1 MKNLL
6 SISVIIFLIFSSFTA
21 FSQELSYS
29 SLYELKTKINSE
41 ILSTDEKVSI
51 TSDDILPLENKSKK
65 NTGLAIIY
73 SLLLP
78 GMGELYADNFSSGK
92 YFTIAEGTLWATFI
106 GMNVYG
112 NWQENRYKSYA
123 QSFGGVNPD
132 GKDEDFY
139 ATIGLYTSIESY
151 NNEKALERR
160 FDEMLSEQKYFW
172 KWNSTEER
180 KTYRS
185 MWTSS
190 EQTFNDIRFV
200 VGAMLVNRLL
210 SAINAVRSVSNYNSN
225 LEREVSWNVSLG
237 LKRNLLNQ
245 EIYQLNFQSS
255 F

>member
-1 MKNLL
+1 MKKIQLILFVLIIASNLIL
-6 SISVIIFLIFSSFTA
+6 GQGSQTSSIL
-21 FSQELSYS
+21 
-29 SLYELKTKINSE
+29 ELKSLLTKEDQTQSSQIIQNVLPSE
-41 ILSTDEKVSI
+41 T
-51 TSDDILPLENKSKK
+51 KSKK
-65 NTGLAIIY
+65 NPGLAIIY

-78 GMGELYADNFSSGK
+78 GMGELYADNYSSGK
-92 YFTIAEGTLWATFI
+92 YFTIAEGALWTTFI

-112 NWQENRYKSYA
+112 NWQENRYKTYA
-123 QSFGGVNPD
+123 QTYAGINPE

-160 FDEMLSEQKYFW
+160 YDEMLSEQKFYW

-210 SAINAVRSVSNYNSN
+210 SAINAVRSVSSYNSSFEN
-225 LEREVSWNVSLG
+225 EVSWNVSIG
-237 LKRNLLNQ
+237 LDRNQLNQ
-245 EIYQLNFQSS
+245 EMYKLNFITS

>member
-1 MKNLL
+1 MKKIQLILFVLIIASNLIL
-6 SISVIIFLIFSSFTA
+6 GQGFQTSSIL
-21 FSQELSYS
+21 
-29 SLYELKTKINSE
+29 ELKSLLTKEDQTQSSQIIQNVLPSE
-41 ILSTDEKVSI
+41 T
-51 TSDDILPLENKSKK
+51 KSKK
-65 NTGLAIIY
+65 NPGLAIIY

-78 GMGELYADNFSSGK
+78 GMGELYADNYSSGK
-92 YFTIAEGTLWATFI
+92 YFTIAEGALWTTFI

-112 NWQENRYKSYA
+112 NWQENRYKTYA
-123 QSFGGVNPD
+123 QTYAGINPE

-160 FDEMLSEQKYFW
+160 YDEMLSEQKFYW

-210 SAINAVRSVSNYNSN
+210 SAINAVRSVSSYNSSFEN
-225 LEREVSWNVSLG
+225 EVSWNVSLG
-237 LKRNLLNQ
+237 LDRNQLNQ
-245 EIYQLNFQSS
+245 EMYKLNFITS

>member
-1 MKNLL
+1 MKKINLIL
-6 SISVIIFLIFSSFTA
+6 FVIIITSNISFC
-21 FSQELSYS
+21 QEFQKS
-29 SLYELKTKINSE
+29 SLLELRAKLNTEEPSETNFITK
-41 ILSTDEKVSI
+41 
-51 TSDDILPLENKSKK
+51 DILPPETTTKK
-65 NTGLAIIY
+65 NAGLAIIY

-78 GMGELYADNFSSGK
+78 GMGELYADNYSSGK
-92 YFTIAEGTLWATFI
+92 YFTIAEGVLWTTFI

-112 NWQENRYKSYA
+112 NWQENRYKTYA
-123 QSFGGVNPD
+123 QTYAGINPE

-139 ATIGLYTSIESY
+139 ATIGLYTSIESF

-160 FDEMLSEQKYFW
+160 FDEMLSEQKFFW

-190 EQTFNDIRFV
+190 EQTFNDVRFV

-210 SAINAVRSVSNYNSN
+210 SAINAVRSVSNYNRN
-225 LEREVSWNVSLG
+225 LENEVGWNVSLG
-237 LKRNLLNQ
+237 LNRNLLNQ
-245 EIYQLNFQSS
+245 EIYQLNFQTS

>member
-1 MKNLL
+1 MKKIQLILFVLIIASNLILGQGSQTSSILELKSLLTKEDQTQSSQIIQNVLL
-6 SISVIIFLIFSSFTA
+6 S
-21 FSQELSYS
+21 
-29 SLYELKTKINSE
+29 
-41 ILSTDEKVSI
+41 EK
-51 TSDDILPLENKSKK
+51 KSKK
-65 NTGLAIIY
+65 NPGLAIIY

-78 GMGELYADNFSSGK
+78 GMGELYADNYSSGK
-92 YFTIAEGTLWATFI
+92 YFTIAEGALWTTFI

-112 NWQENRYKSYA
+112 NWQENRYKTYA
-123 QSFGGVNPD
+123 QTYAGINPE

-160 FDEMLSEQKYFW
+160 YDEMLSEQKFYW

-210 SAINAVRSVSNYNSN
+210 SAINAVRSVSSYNSSFEN
-225 LEREVSWNVSLG
+225 EVSWNVSLG
-237 LKRNLLNQ
+237 LDRNQLNQ
-245 EIYQLNFQSS
+245 EMYKLNFITS

>member
-1 MKNLL
+1 MKKLNLIL
-6 SISVIIFLIFSSFTA
+6 SVFILTSAIAFGQESQLSSI
-21 FSQELSYS
+21 L
-29 SLYELKTKINSE
+29 ELKTKLISE
-41 ILSTDEKVSI
+41 KQSQSNLVSK
-51 TSDDILPLENKSKK
+51 DILISETKSKK
-65 NTGLAIIY
+65 NSGLAIIY

-78 GMGELYADNFSSGK
+78 GMGELYADNYSSGK
-92 YFTIAEGTLWATFI
+92 YFTIAEGVLWTTFI

-112 NWQENRYKSYA
+112 NWQENRYRTYA
-123 QSFGGVNPD
+123 QTYAGISPE

-160 FDEMLSEQKYFW
+160 FDEMLSEQKFFW

-225 LEREVSWNVSLG
+225 LENEVSWNISLG
-237 LKRNLLNQ
+237 LDRNFLNQ
-245 EIYQLNFQSS
+245 EIYKLNFHTS

>member
-1 MKNLL
+1 MKNIYLNSLVFFFLL
-6 SISVIIFLIFSSFTA
+6 ITTISFG
-21 FSQELSYS
+21 QENSYS
-29 SLYELKTKINSE
+29 SLYELKVKLNNENSFINELTSE
-41 ILSTDEKVSI
+41 NIFPPES
-51 TSDDILPLENKSKK
+51 KSKK
-65 NTGLAIIY
+65 NPGLAIIY

-78 GMGELYADNFSSGK
+78 GMGELYAENYNSGK
-92 YFTIAEGTLWATFI
+92 YFTIAEGALWATFI

-112 NWQENRYKSYA
+112 NWQENRYKTYA
-123 QSFGGVNPD
+123 QTYAGINPE

-160 FDEMLSEQKYFW
+160 YDEMLSEQKFFW

-190 EQTFNDIRFV
+190 EQTFNDIRFI
-200 VGAMLVNRLL
+200 VGAMLVNRLI
-210 SAINAVRSVSNYNSN
+210 SAINAVRLVSNYNSE
-225 LEREVSWNVSLG
+225 LEKEVSWNVSFG
-237 LKRNLLNQ
+237 LDRTILN
-245 EIYQLNFQSS
+245 EEVYKINFQTS

>member
-1 MKNLL
+1 MKNIYLNSLVLFLL
-6 SISVIIFLIFSSFTA
+6 SITTISFG
-21 FSQELSYS
+21 QENSYS
-29 SLYELKTKINSE
+29 SLYELKVKINNENSSINELTSE
-41 ILSTDEKVSI
+41 NIFPQES
-51 TSDDILPLENKSKK
+51 KSKK
-65 NTGLAIIY
+65 NPGLAIIY

-78 GMGELYADNFSSGK
+78 GMGELYAENYNSGK
-92 YFTIAEGTLWATFI
+92 YFTIAEGALWATFI

-112 NWQENRYKSYA
+112 NWQENRYKTYA
-123 QSFGGVNPD
+123 QTYAGINPE

-160 FDEMLSEQKYFW
+160 YDEMLSEQKFFW

-190 EQTFNDIRFV
+190 EQTFNDVRFV
-200 VGAMLVNRLL
+200 VGAMLVNRLI
-210 SAINAVRSVSNYNSN
+210 SAINAVRLVSNYNSE
-225 LEREVSWNVSLG
+225 LEKEVSWNVSFG
-237 LKRNLLNQ
+237 LDRTILN
-245 EIYQLNFQSS
+245 EEVYKINFQTS

>member
-1 MKNLL
+1 MKKIQLILFVLIIASNLIL
-6 SISVIIFLIFSSFTA
+6 GQGSQTSSIL
-21 FSQELSYS
+21 
-29 SLYELKTKINSE
+29 ELKSLLTKEDQTQSSQIIQNVLPSE
-41 ILSTDEKVSI
+41 T
-51 TSDDILPLENKSKK
+51 KSKK
-65 NTGLAIIY
+65 NPGLAIIY

-78 GMGELYADNFSSGK
+78 GMGELYADNYSSGK
-92 YFTIAEGTLWATFI
+92 YFTIAEGALWTTFI

-112 NWQENRYKSYA
+112 NWQENRYKTYA
-123 QSFGGVNPD
+123 QTYAGINPE

-160 FDEMLSEQKYFW
+160 YDEMLSEQKFYW

-190 EQTFNDIRFV
+190 EQTFNNIRFV

-210 SAINAVRSVSNYNSN
+210 SAINAVRSVSSYNSSFEN
-225 LEREVSWNVSLG
+225 EVSWNVSLG
-237 LKRNLLNQ
+237 LDRNQLNQ
-245 EIYQLNFQSS
+245 EMYKLNFITS

>member
-1 MKNLL
+1 MKKIQLILFVLIIASNLIL
-6 SISVIIFLIFSSFTA
+6 GQGSQTSSIL
-21 FSQELSYS
+21 
-29 SLYELKTKINSE
+29 ELKSLLTKEDQTQSSQIIQNVLPSE
-41 ILSTDEKVSI
+41 T
-51 TSDDILPLENKSKK
+51 KSKK
-65 NTGLAIIY
+65 NPGLAIIY

-78 GMGELYADNFSSGK
+78 GMGELYADNYSSGK
-92 YFTIAEGTLWATFI
+92 YFTIVEGALWTTFI

-112 NWQENRYKSYA
+112 NWQENRYKTYA
-123 QSFGGVNPD
+123 QTYAGINPE

-160 FDEMLSEQKYFW
+160 YDEMLSEQKFYW
-172 KWNSTEER
+172 KWNTTEER

-210 SAINAVRSVSNYNSN
+210 SAINAVRSVSSYNSSFEN
-225 LEREVSWNVSLG
+225 EVSWNVSLG
-237 LKRNLLNQ
+237 LDRNQLNQ
-245 EIYQLNFQSS
+245 EMYKLNFITS

>member
-1 MKNLL
+1 MKNIYLNSLVFFFL
-6 SISVIIFLIFSSFTA
+6 SITTISFG
-21 FSQELSYS
+21 QENSYS
-29 SLYELKTKINSE
+29 SLYELKVKLNKENSFINELTSE
-41 ILSTDEKVSI
+41 NIFPSESKA
-51 TSDDILPLENKSKK
+51 KK
-65 NTGLAIIY
+65 NPGLAIIY

-78 GMGELYADNFSSGK
+78 GMGELYAENYSSGK
-92 YFTIAEGTLWATFI
+92 YFTIAEGALWATFI

-112 NWQENRYKSYA
+112 NWQENRYKTYA
-123 QSFGGVNPD
+123 QTYAGINPE

-139 ATIGLYTSIESY
+139 ATIGLYTSIETY

-160 FDEMLSEQKYFW
+160 YDEMLSEQKFFW

-200 VGAMLVNRLL
+200 VGAMLVNRLI
-210 SAINAVRSVSNYNSN
+210 SAINAVRLVSNYNSE
-225 LEREVSWNVSLG
+225 LGKEVSWKVSLG
-237 LKRNLLNQ
+237 LDRTILN
-245 EIYQLNFQSS
+245 EEVYKINFQTS

>member
-1 MKNLL
+1 MKKIQLILFVLIIASNLIL
-6 SISVIIFLIFSSFTA
+6 GQGSQTSSIL
-21 FSQELSYS
+21 
-29 SLYELKTKINSE
+29 ELKSLLTKEDQTQSSQIIQNVLPSE
-41 ILSTDEKVSI
+41 T
-51 TSDDILPLENKSKK
+51 KSKK
-65 NTGLAIIY
+65 NPGLAIIY

-78 GMGELYADNFSSGK
+78 GMGELYADNYSSGK
-92 YFTIAEGTLWATFI
+92 YFTIAEGALWTTFI

-112 NWQENRYKSYA
+112 NWQENRYKTYA
-123 QSFGGVNPD
+123 QTYAGINPE

-151 NNEKALERR
+151 NNEMALERR
-160 FDEMLSEQKYFW
+160 YDEMLSEQKFYW

-210 SAINAVRSVSNYNSN
+210 SAINAVRSVSSYNSSIEN
-225 LEREVSWNVSLG
+225 EVSWNVSLG
-237 LKRNLLNQ
+237 LDRNQLNQ
-245 EIYQLNFQSS
+245 EMYKLNFITS

>member
-1 MKNLL
+1 MKKIQLILFVLIIASNLIL
-6 SISVIIFLIFSSFTA
+6 GQGSQTSSIL
-21 FSQELSYS
+21 
-29 SLYELKTKINSE
+29 ELKSLLTKEDQTQSSQIIQNVLPSE
-41 ILSTDEKVSI
+41 T
-51 TSDDILPLENKSKK
+51 KSKK
-65 NTGLAIIY
+65 NPGLAIIY

-78 GMGELYADNFSSGK
+78 GMGELYADNYSSGK
-92 YFTIAEGTLWATFI
+92 YFTIAEGALWTTFI

-112 NWQENRYKSYA
+112 NWQENRYKTYA
-123 QSFGGVNPD
+123 QTYAGINPE

-160 FDEMLSEQKYFW
+160 YDEMLSEQKFYW

-210 SAINAVRSVSNYNSN
+210 SAINAVRSVSSYNSSFEN
-225 LEREVSWNVSLG
+225 EVSWNVSLG
-237 LKRNLLNQ
+237 LDRNQLNQ
-245 EIYQLNFQSS
+245 EMYKLNFITS

>member
-1 MKNLL
+1 MKKINLVLTILLL
-6 SISVIIFLIFSSFTA
+6 SATIAFTQNNA
-21 FSQELSYS
+21 S
-29 SLYELKTKINSE
+29 SLWELKSKIQDESLQNK
-41 ILSTDEKVSI
+41 ILI
-51 TSDDILPLENKSKK
+51 QDIIPQKPMQKK
-65 NTGLAIIY
+65 NPGLAIIY

-78 GMGELYADNFSSGK
+78 GMGELYAENYNSGK

-112 NWQENRYKSYA
+112 NWQESRYKTYA
-123 QSFGGVNPD
+123 QTYAGINPD

-139 ATIGLYTSIESY
+139 ALIGLYTSIESY

-160 FDEMLSEQKYFW
+160 FDEMLSEQKFFW

-190 EQTFNDIRFV
+190 EQTFNNIRFV
-200 VGAMLVNRLL
+200 VGAMLVNRLV
-210 SAINAVRSVSNYNSN
+210 SAINAVRSVSNYNSKIDS
-225 LEREVSWNVSLG
+225 EVSWNFSVSME
-237 LKRNLLNQ
+237 RNLLNQ
-245 EIYQLNFQSS
+245 EMFKLNFLTS

>member
-1 MKNLL
+1 MKKIQLILFVLIIASNLIL
-6 SISVIIFLIFSSFTA
+6 GQGFQTSSIL
-21 FSQELSYS
+21 
-29 SLYELKTKINSE
+29 ELKSLLTKEDQTQSSQIIQNVLPSE
-41 ILSTDEKVSI
+41 T
-51 TSDDILPLENKSKK
+51 KSKK
-65 NTGLAIIY
+65 NPGLAIIY

-78 GMGELYADNFSSGK
+78 GMGELYADNYSSGK
-92 YFTIAEGTLWATFI
+92 YFTIAEGTLWTTFI

-112 NWQENRYKSYA
+112 NWQENRYKTYA
-123 QSFGGVNPD
+123 QTYAGINPE

-160 FDEMLSEQKYFW
+160 YDEMLSEQKFYW

-210 SAINAVRSVSNYNSN
+210 SAINAVRSVSSYNSSFEN
-225 LEREVSWNVSLG
+225 EVSWNVSLG
-237 LKRNLLNQ
+237 LDRNQLNQ
-245 EIYQLNFQSS
+245 EMYKLNFITS